1 MKGLTYNYKKDF
13 PILTKKVNG
22 ETRSYLDNAA
32 TSQKPQSVINAI
44 TDFYQNDNANVHRGV
59 GSMSQMATD
68 KYESARQTVADFINA
83 PASKNIVFTRSST
96 ESLNWIATGYATQM
110 LEPED
115 EIIVSIAEH
124 HSNLIPWQQVAKQT
138 GAKLSFVGLHANGTL
153 NLAELEKMVSSKTKI
168 IAINHISNVL
178 GSINPIAEIA
188 NLAHQNGAIIV
199 VDAAQSAPH
208 LKIDVQKLDADFL
221 VFSGHKML
229 GPTGIG
235 VLYGKTELLEQMQ
248 PVQFGGEM
256 IDDVQQQSATWAP
269 VPLKFE
275 AGTPNI
281 AGAIGLAAAIDYIN
295 QIGINQ
301 INAREDALMKLALS
315 SLNEIAGVTVYGP
328 TDFNNHKGVL
338 SFNLAGIHAHDV
350 STGLDL
356 DNIEIRAGHHCAQP
370 LMKFLDVESM
380 VRASISFYN
389 DETDIN
395 RLIESI
401 KTVKEF
407 FANELA

>member
-32 TSQKPQSVINAI
+32 TSQKPQSVVNAI

-68 KYESARQTVADFINA
+68 KYEAARQTVADFINA
-83 PASKNIVFTRSST
+83 PASKNVVFTRSST

-110 LEPED
+110 LDPED

-235 VLYGKTELLEQMQ
+235 VLYGKTKLLEQMQ

-295 QIGINQ
+295 QIGIKQ
-301 INAREDALMKLALS
+301 ISAREDALMKIALS
-315 SLNEIAGVTVYGP
+315 SLNEITGVTVYGP
-328 TDFNNHKGVL
+328 DDFSNHKGVL

-370 LMKFLDVESM
+370 LMKLLDVEST